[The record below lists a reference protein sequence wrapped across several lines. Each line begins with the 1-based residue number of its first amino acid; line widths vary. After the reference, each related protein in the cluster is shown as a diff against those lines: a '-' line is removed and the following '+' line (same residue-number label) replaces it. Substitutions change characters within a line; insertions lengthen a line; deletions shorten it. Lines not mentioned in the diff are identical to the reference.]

1 MAGATTTRRRS
12 PTDAERDE
20 RRAARKAVAEAR
32 RASREA
38 EKLAKTL
45 SRDARASLEA
55 LTATARTDVR
65 TAKRQLAADP
75 RRAKSTAK
83 RAAARLELASLR
95 VTASGD
101 AERTALANSNAKK
114 RAKTIKRRRKQAE
127 QARKMA
133 EFVALHTILA
143 SVTTP
148 TDREQAEADQKRWH
162 QMGDR
167 VARFARR

>member
-1 MAGATTTRRRS
+1 MSGVRKTRRESRGG
-12 PTDAERDE
+12 AEREE
-20 RRAARKAVAEAR
+20 RREAR
-32 RASREA
+32 TAVSQAKRASAEA

-45 SRDARASLEA
+45 SRDARASLER
-55 LTATARTDVR
+55 LTASARADVR
-65 TAKRQLAADP
+65 AARRQLAIDP
-75 RRAKSTAK
+75 RRAKSAAN

-101 AERTALANSNAKK
+101 AERTALADSNARK

-143 SVTTP
+143 SLTTP
-148 TDREQAEADQKRWH
+148 TDREQAEADQKRFH
-162 QMGDR
+162 QLGDR